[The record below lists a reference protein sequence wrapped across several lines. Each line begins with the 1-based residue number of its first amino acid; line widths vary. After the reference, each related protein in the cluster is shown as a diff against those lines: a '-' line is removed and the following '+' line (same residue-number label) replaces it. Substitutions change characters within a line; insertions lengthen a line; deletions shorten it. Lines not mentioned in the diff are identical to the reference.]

1 MVTIEEDTGVRLTAV
16 VVVEDDEVRST
27 SKEVT
32 TVVDVVAAIF
42 DNQTIP
48 MPRCGSLVC
57 NERELLTH

>member
-42 DNQTIP
+42 DSQAVL
-48 MPRCGSLVC
+48 CHVAGL
-57 NERELLTH
+57 